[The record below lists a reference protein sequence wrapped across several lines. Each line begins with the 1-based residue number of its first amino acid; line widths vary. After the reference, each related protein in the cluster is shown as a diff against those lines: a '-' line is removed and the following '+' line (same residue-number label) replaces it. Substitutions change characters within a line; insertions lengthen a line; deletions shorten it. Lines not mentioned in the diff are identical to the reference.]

1 MKIVIFAD
9 VKSQKIITLA
19 LLLLTSLSLSGQEKQ
34 PSWLVRTTRNILT
47 GVSTPKKHFD
57 STYVFQTKLV
67 WTVALE
73 AEWLRP
79 GADLF
84 GDYSADAPLW
94 DSFSIQDGSLK
105 VGLVDQPCHKL
116 GLAVGYGTLR
126 LGYGI
131 QVGRREGE
139 RNTYFSFGLHSA
151 AYSAQIRYYRLH
163 PHPTGT
169 IDFGGSFPVSLTSAV
184 PGEIR
189 ALTLDGSYAFN
200 RHRFVYNAA
209 YTGRHLQRRS
219 AGSWMVTAKYLQ
231 GDFSLNP
238 DETAVLGL
246 SGPVRIDTRQFSAG
260 GGYSFNWTLFHRDPA
275 EEENKGLRNLT
286 FNATA
291 LPMVSFVSLVRTVG
305 GDSDGQTVRYKN
317 MPTFTPA
324 VRSAICY
331 SLDRWSISVE
341 TAYSRYDFRGVE
353 KDFFLPASDQPVHVK
368 ARGVFH
374 DLTVKGKVNLH
385 F

>member
-1 MKIVIFAD
+1 MKNVIFAD
-9 VKSQKIITLA
+9 VTFRKIIPLA
-19 LLLLTSLSLSGQEKQ
+19 LLLLASLSLSGQEKQ
-34 PSWLVRTTRNILT
+34 PSWLVRTIR
-47 GVSTPKKHFD
+47 SFATPKKHFD

-73 AEWLRP
+73 SELLRP

-84 GDYSADAPLW
+84 GDFTADVRLW
-94 DSFSIQDGSLK
+94 DSFSIQDGSVQ
-105 VGLVDQPCHKL
+105 VGLEDRPCQKL

-139 RNTYFSFGLHSA
+139 RNTYFGFGLHSA
-151 AYSAQIRYYRLH
+151 CYSAQIRYYQVH

-189 ALTLDGSYAFN
+189 VLTLDGSYAFN

-238 DETAVLGL
+238 DETAALGL
-246 SGPVRIDTRQFSAG
+246 SGPFRVDTRQFSAG
-260 GGYSFNWTLFHRDPA
+260 GGYSFNWTIFHQDPVD
-275 EEENKGLRNLT
+275 EKNKGLRNLT
-286 FNATA
+286 VNATA
-291 LPMVSFVSLVRTVG
+291 LPMVSFVSLVREG
-305 GDSDGQTVRYKN
+305 EGESDGQTVRYKN
-317 MPTFTPA
+317 IPTFTPA
-324 VRSAICY
+324 VRGAICY
-331 SLDRWSISVE
+331 SLDRWSIGVE
-341 TAYSRYDFRGVE
+341 AAYSRYDFRGAE
-353 KDFFLPASDQPVHVK
+353 KDFSLPGSDQPVHVK

-374 DLTVKGKVNLH
+374 DLVFKGKVNLH